1 MDALT
6 GVDGR
11 LGAIDPRQAAQLRL
25 DRLRAQAE
33 AGELDTAKLQERL
46 RSVFGDDGEG
56 IVGEDGSVDFER
68 LQNLIGEQGTARLIL
83 ALTTRLDSAD
93 VRADVAEGG
102 NDIRENIVER
112 NQAIARERLREE
124 FGTDAERFIDNQGA
138 IDFEALREF
147 LEQQRVNVERLQN
160 LELGPASL
168 IDIET

>member
-1 MDALT
+1 MDALS

-46 RSVFGDDGEG
+46 RSVFGD
-56 IVGEDGSVDFER
+56 VGGVDFER

-83 ALTTRLDSAD
+83 ALTTRLDNAD
-93 VRADVAEGG
+93 VVQGG
-102 NDIRENIVER
+102 KDIRENNVER
-112 NQAIARERLREE
+112 NQAIVRERLREE
-124 FGTDAERFIDNQGA
+124 FSADAELFIDITGA

-147 LEQQRVNVERLQN
+147 FDQQRVNVERLQN